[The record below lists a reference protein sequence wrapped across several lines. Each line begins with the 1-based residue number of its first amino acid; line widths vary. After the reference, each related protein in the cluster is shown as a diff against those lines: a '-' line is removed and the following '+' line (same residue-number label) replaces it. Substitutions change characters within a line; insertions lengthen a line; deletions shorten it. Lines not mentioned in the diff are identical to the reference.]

1 MSDTSRPWWM
11 TALAVVCLIALLA
24 GVPRDLF
31 FAATRDVEV
40 WLGLEVRGWI
50 ALLTAPLHWAI
61 FGIGAWGFWT
71 QRSWIVPC
79 AAGYLFYVAISHLVW
94 SEVSPNGRGWPVGLL
109 QAIGFSIFGALLL
122 RAGARLERGT

>member
-40 WLGLEVRGWI
+40 WLGFEVRGWT

>member
-40 WLGLEVRGWI
+40 WLGFEVRGWT

-109 QAIGFSIFGALLL
+109 QAIGFSIVGALLL
-122 RAGARLERGT
+122 RAGTRLERGI

>member
-11 TALAVVCLIALLA
+11 TALAVICLIALLI

-79 AAGYLFYVAISHLVW
+79 TAGYLFYVAISHLVW
-94 SEVSPNGRGWPVGLL
+94 SEVSPNGRGWPVGLV

>member
-11 TALAVVCLIALLA
+11 TALAVICLIALLI

-79 AAGYLFYVAISHLVW
+79 AAGYLFYFAISHLVW

>member
-11 TALAVVCLIALLA
+11 TALAVICLIALLI

>member
-11 TALAVVCLIALLA
+11 TALAVICLIALLA